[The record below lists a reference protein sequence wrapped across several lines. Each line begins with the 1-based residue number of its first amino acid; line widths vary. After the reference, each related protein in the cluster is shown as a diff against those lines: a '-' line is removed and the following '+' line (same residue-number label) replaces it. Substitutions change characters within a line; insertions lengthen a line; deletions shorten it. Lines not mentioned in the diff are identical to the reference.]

1 MAAAYTDIWLEITVD
16 GEDMSDAEKIHVT
29 MKQNA
34 TVIDTTGAV
43 LDGDVITAHFPPVLS
58 GRLKDGSAELAMNWI
73 DRDGDRRKVDCG
85 TVKVEGNI
93 LRRWSI

>member
-1 MAAAYTDIWLEITVD
+1 MAAAFTDIWLEITVT

-29 MKQNA
+29 LKQGA

-43 LDGDVITAHFPPVLS
+43 LDGNVITARFPPVLS
-58 GRLKDGSAELAMNWI
+58 GRLKNGEAELAMNWI

-85 TVKVEGNI
+85 NVTVEDNI
-93 LRRWSI
+93 LKRWSI